1 MNIFKQK
8 WKIIGISIISLG
20 LVCGCGSRG
29 NVNIQEGFAAME
41 TQSYD
46 KALGCFEKAIV
57 QGEDFEQAYR
67 GEGIAYLGMA
77 QYDQAIE
84 AFKKALGQAGM
95 FPSATEYD
103 INFYLATAQYKNGD
117 AAGAIATLDAIIKL
131 KDTNTDAYF
140 LRGSAWMKVLEHDK
154 GIADLEKAMQLA
166 EYDPELVID
175 VYEVLDTY
183 GYAQEGKTYL
193 NNLLTD
199 HVSNMTEYEK
209 GKVYFYLQDYE
220 NARNSLETAKAETKK
235 PDAVIVLLLGR
246 TYEELGDKEYAS
258 VIYHTFLDE
267 NEPNAEIYNQLGL
280 CRLSVEDYEGAKEA
294 FAKGLKVEGNA
305 ITQNLSYNQI
315 VAYEYL
321 GEFEQAKKLM
331 AKYIKNYPD
340 DKEAQREYTFL
351 KSR

>member
-41 TQSYD
+41 SQSYD

-84 AFKKALGQAGM
+84 AFQKALGQAGM
-95 FPSATEYD
+95 FPSDTEYD

-117 AAGAIATLDAIIKL
+117 ATGAISTLDAILKL
-131 KDTNTDAYF
+131 KDENIDAYF

-166 EYDPELVID
+166 GDDPELVIE
-175 VYEVLDTY
+175 VYEVLEAY
-183 GYAQEGKTYL
+183 GYEEEGKAYL

-199 HVSNMTEYEK
+199 HANSMSDYEK
-209 GKVYFYLQDYE
+209 GKVSFYLQDYE
-220 NARNSLETAKAETKK
+220 NARNSLETAKSETKK
-235 PDAVIVLLLGR
+235 PDATIILLLGK
-246 TYEELGDKEYAS
+246 TYEALGDKEYAS
-258 VIYHTFLDE
+258 VIYHTYLDE
-267 NEPNAEIYNQLGL
+267 NDPNAEIYNQLGL

-294 FAKGLKVEGNA
+294 FAAGLKIEGNA
-305 ITQNLSYNQI
+305 LTQNLSYNQI
-315 VAYEYL
+315 VAYEHL

-331 AKYIKNYPD
+331 AKYVKNYPD
-340 DKEAQREYTFL
+340 DEDALREYTFL